1 MTQGQARPASWR
13 LRSGQEALTLV
24 LLAAVYGL
32 WLLFIFISPMG
43 LPWWLSCPVLT
54 LVAVQFGSLQHE
66 ALHGHPTRS
75 ARVNEALVS
84 LPLALIYPF
93 RRYKTLHLHHHN
105 DENLTDPFDDPES
118 WYFEPDEFQ
127 RQNPLVRLLWRF
139 NATLLGRMLLGPL
152 LSAIGLVRRDAE
164 AIFGGNR
171 DIALAWALHAAG
183 LIVLFGLLS
192 IAGFSPLLYVLGVA
206 YPAAS
211 ILMIRSFAEHRASEY
226 KEHRTA
232 IIPDRGPLA
241 LLFLNN
247 NLHAVHHAHLWLAAA
262 ALVDGRLAA
271 AARLSGHDAL
281 HARGVEVQG
290 ALAERPAEAT
300 GSAQERAEAR
310 RDTPRDADAQQPEPV
325 GEGE

>member
-164 AIFGGNR
+164 AIFGGDR

-247 NLHAVHHAHLWLAAA
+247 NLHAVHHANPNLPWYRLPRLFAENREAYWDSNGGYGYRSYGELFAKHWLKPADSVRHPLWNRSNRTKPLPQKP
-262 ALVDGRLAA
+262 D
-271 AARLSGHDAL
+271 
-281 HARGVEVQG
+281 
-290 ALAERPAEAT
+290 
-300 GSAQERAEAR
+300 
-310 RDTPRDADAQQPEPV
+310 
-325 GEGE
+325 